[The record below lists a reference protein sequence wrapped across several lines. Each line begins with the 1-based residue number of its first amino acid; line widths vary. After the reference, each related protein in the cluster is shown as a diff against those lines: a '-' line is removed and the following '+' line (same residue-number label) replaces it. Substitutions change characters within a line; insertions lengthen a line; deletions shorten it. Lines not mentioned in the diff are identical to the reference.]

1 MRTGE
6 RAGAGVTPDR
16 AARALKPHYTAPEAT
31 AATAS
36 STIVQIAAF
45 WSMTTRWGG
54 EKPSRYWPPN
64 WSAQSLLMAA
74 GTIGSSEPCTKYAGT
89 SQRLTMSLGSNDRRT
104 SSPASAEARRVAP
117 DTRVRQAL

>member
-45 WSMTTRWGG
+45 WSMTTRWAG
-54 EKPSRYWPPN
+54 EETSRYWPPN

-74 GTIGSSEPCTKYAGT
+74 GTIGLSEPCTKYART
-89 SQRLTMSLGSNDRRT
+89 FQRLTMSLGSNDRRT
-104 SSPASAEARRVAP
+104 ASPARAETGSAA
-117 DTRVRQAL
+117 